1 MAAYDQNTDFVS
13 DCVKKML
20 NLNNVT
26 DRELMQDLLTI
37 INTEFTAI
45 KAVQSTY
52 TLQVSALSAAKA
64 LTLLSNSF
72 RVEAMQ
78 LIIEDLWSELAL
90 VVTNGNSYTKTV
102 YVKYESGV
110 TDFIDG
116 IIPKMKRRVEGFPNT
131 TTKILLYELIDLI
144 DTELDAMEASD
155 GDT

>member
-1 MAAYDQNTDFVS
+1 MAAYDINTDFVS
-13 DCVKKML
+13 DCVKKMI

-26 DRELMQDLLTI
+26 DRELMQDLLNI
-37 INTEFTAI
+37 IYTEFAAVATA
-45 KAVQSTY
+45 QSTY

-64 LTLLSNSF
+64 LVLLSNNF

-78 LIIEDLWSELAL
+78 LIIADLWGELAL

-116 IIPKMKRRVEGFPNT
+116 IIPKMKRRVDGFPNT
-131 TTKILLYELIDLI
+131 TTKIVLHELIDII
-144 DTELDAMEASD
+144 DTELDAMETSD

>member
-13 DCVKKML
+13 DCVKKMI

-37 INTEFTAI
+37 INTEFTAV
-45 KAVQSTY
+45 KTAQSSY

-64 LTLLSNSF
+64 LVLLSNNF

-78 LIIEDLWSELAL
+78 LIVEDLWSELAL
-90 VVTNGNSYTKTV
+90 VVTNGNSYAKTV
-102 YVKYESGV
+102 YVPFVFES
-110 TDFIDG
+110 TDFVDG

-131 TTKILLYELIDLI
+131 TAKIVLYELIDLI